1 MDYKDE
7 IDRYNKEYDEILL
20 KPSAQI
26 TIEDR
31 YTIAESIIRQTFNEE
46 GNDISGIYKKVV
58 LLNSLYSTNIFGT
71 FNVAIKIHKITNFQ
85 KRVNDG
91 DLTLID
97 EIRYNDIGGK
107 TKDFYSFAT
116 KYCHHHNSKCYPIF
130 DVIVADMISSNLK
143 INDIKVLKNKLRQYP
158 YFKRM
163 IDKLAE
169 VWELPDDYQYAKLDK
184 FLWNKGKEGKMENPT
199 HIEPFKPKETDPL

>member
-1 MDYKDE
+1 MNYKEE
-7 IDRYNKEYDEILL
+7 IDRYSKEYDEILL
-20 KPSAQI
+20 KPSDQI
-26 TIEDR
+26 AIEDS
-31 YTIAESIIRQTFNEE
+31 YAIAERIIRQTFNEE
-46 GNDISGIYKKVV
+46 GNDISTIYKKVV

-97 EIRYNDIGGK
+97 DIRYNDIGGK
-107 TKDFYSFAT
+107 TKDLYSFAT

-130 DVIVADMISSNLK
+130 DGIVAEMIFSNLK
-143 INDIKVLKNKLRQYP
+143 NNGIKVLKYKLRQYP
-158 YFKRM
+158 YFKSM

-169 VWELPDDYQYAKLDK
+169 IWELPNDYLYDKLDK
-184 FLWNKGKEGKMENPT
+184 YLWNKGKEGKVENPT
-199 HIEPFKPKETDPL
+199 QIDHFKPK